1 MNFILSNRSIV
12 ISLLISF
19 VAFVSSENHG
29 KHLREQIETNYRDLR
44 SCKSPCYEFDD
55 NDELEDA
62 VRDYLSNKGK
72 ALEEYGHIN
81 CWNVGKF
88 YKGRAMNVP

>member
-44 SCKSPCYEFDD
+44 SCKS
-55 NDELEDA
+55 LMTT
-62 VRDYLSNKGK
+62 
-72 ALEEYGHIN
+72 
-81 CWNVGKF
+81 
-88 YKGRAMNVP
+88 MNLKTQFVTICQIKERL